1 MNAEPVPSATS
12 QGRTSVLVPAYIAL
26 YVALDWI
33 SFIQPA
39 GSATTL
45 GITPWNPAAGL
56 SLAALLFRG
65 LPFAPAVF
73 IAAML
78 ASLLF
83 HGWAA
88 PFATVTIAA
97 LIAAGYTAGALFLRR
112 LHFSLT
118 LESNRDLLK
127 LLATALVVTMI
138 VAAAVTG
145 TLTLAGL
152 VAIEDASSV
161 FLHFWVGDMIG
172 IAVLTPF
179 LLLLGDA
186 WRFAPERLPS
196 PIEVAL
202 QLAAVAAGLWIIFGI
217 ESVDHFE
224 YAYVL
229 FLPLI
234 WVALRA
240 GLAGASWG
248 ILTTQIGLIV
258 AIQLKG
264 FDADIM
270 TQFQL
275 LMLAVAFSGLLLG
288 SVVDE
293 RRRAEAS
300 LRDSEARLQ
309 SVLNTAPDGILTFEE
324 TGIITSANPAAK
336 RMFFGGNAP
345 PPDTHV
351 QTLLPGLRI
360 DETEGGNEL
369 IAHRLDGTPFVS
381 EVAIGRTP
389 GGQRDLSVCVVR
401 DVSERKRAE
410 AWLKEHEAALAHAT
424 RLNATGEMA
433 AALAHELNQPLTALI
448 GFARA
453 CQGLLQSDLDA
464 NARATAT
471 DLIDKAVRQALRAG
485 EIIRSTREFI
495 GRGDTHFTRV
505 EISQIFREVLDLV
518 RAEAGLRKVNFV
530 VRFDKNTPPVFADA
544 IQIEQVII
552 NLVRNSMEAMNRSDQ
567 TVREI
572 ALSASVDP
580 EQPGFLEICVRDIG
594 PGFPPEIA
602 DRLFEPF
609 ATTKSTGMGLGLA
622 ISRSIVESHGGQIRA
637 VPSAKGAEIRFT
649 VPLYTDGGR
658 DA

>member
-1 MNAEPVPSATS
+1 M
-12 QGRTSVLVPAYIAL
+12 LVPAYIAL

-39 GSATTL
+39 GGAVAL

-56 SLAALLFRG
+56 SLAAILFRG
-65 LPFAPAVF
+65 VSFTPAVF
-73 IAAML
+73 VAALL
-78 ASLLF
+78 AGVLF

-88 PFATVTIAA
+88 PLVTAIVAA
-97 LIAAGYTAGALFLRR
+97 LIAAGYTSGALFLRR
-112 LHFSLT
+112 LDLSLT
-118 LESNRDLLK
+118 LESNSDLLK
-127 LLATALVVTMI
+127 LLATALVATMI
-138 VAAAVTG
+138 VAAGVTG
-145 TLTLAGL
+145 TLTLAHLIPAG
-152 VAIEDASSV
+152 DASSV

-172 IAVLTPF
+172 IAVVTPF
-179 LLLLGDA
+179 LLLASDA
-186 WRFAPERLPS
+186 RRFTPDRLPS
-196 PIEVAL
+196 AIEIVL
-202 QLAAVAAGLWIIFGI
+202 QLTTVAAGLWIIFGI
-217 ESVDHFE
+217 ETVDHFE

-234 WVALRA
+234 WIALRA

-248 ILTTQIGLIV
+248 ILSTQLGLIV

-264 FDADIM
+264 FDANIM

-293 RRRAEAS
+293 RRRAEDS

-309 SVLNTAPDGILTFEE
+309 SVLSTAPDAILTFDDS
-324 TGIITSANPAAK
+324 GALTSTNRAAE
-336 RMFFGGNAP
+336 RMFFAAQRP
-345 PPDTHV
+345 PADIHIHA
-351 QTLLPGLRI
+351 LLPGLRT
-360 DETEGGNEL
+360 DGSEGGDEL
-369 IAHRLDGTPFVS
+369 VARRLDGTSFVA

-410 AWLKEHEAALAHAT
+410 AWLKEHETALAQAT
-424 RLNATGEMA
+424 RLTATGEMA

-453 CQGLLQSDLDA
+453 CQTVLQADA
-464 NARATAT
+464 DAGSRATAS

-495 GRGDTHFTRV
+495 GRGDTHFTHV
-505 EISQIFREVLDLV
+505 EISQIFKAVLDLV
-518 RAEAGLRKVNFV
+518 RAEAGLSRVNFV
-530 VRFDKNTPPVFADA
+530 VRFEKNTPPVFADA

-552 NLVRNSMEAMNRSDQ
+552 NLIRNSMEAMNRSSQ
-567 TVREI
+567 GVREI
-572 ALSASVDP
+572 ALSAALDP
-580 EQPGFLEICVRDIG
+580 QQPGLLEICVRDTG

-602 DRLFEPF
+602 DRLFKPF
-609 ATTKSTGMGLGLA
+609 ATTKSSGMGLGLA

-637 VPSAKGAEIRFT
+637 VAAKDGAEIRFT
-649 VPLYTDGGR
+649 VPLYSDGTR